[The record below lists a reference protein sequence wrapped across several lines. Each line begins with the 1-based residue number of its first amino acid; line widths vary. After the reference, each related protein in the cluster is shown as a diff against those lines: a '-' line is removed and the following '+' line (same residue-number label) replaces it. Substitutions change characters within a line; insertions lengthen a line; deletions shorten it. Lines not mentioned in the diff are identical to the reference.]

1 MTTLWSSKQSVFN
14 KCGIWHCAKGPLP
27 ALAAQGYKMQWTQLN
42 AQAPGAPSWAE
53 QVDAALR
60 SGVQRAATALRQ
72 ACNVD
77 GVLADSPPAPSGQP
91 YQQAHGS
98 QAPVVQ
104 LATGVSSTAHK
115 AKRARGRDGDRV
127 IKTTQWCAQAVLV
140 YTPPLA
146 GQAIDQQLTST
157 AHDYRQQQLGAAA
170 AGLAGTSRASVCI
183 YRHGSREQADEDTLD
198 MVVTALK
205 RVKYAE
211 FGLQLVSFS
220 THMDS
225 AQACLGESAQTVARS
240 RHQLLRLVNCNFV

>member
-1 MTTLWSSKQSVFN
+1 M
-14 KCGIWHCAKGPLP
+14 H
-27 ALAAQGYKMQWTQLN
+27 WTQLN

-60 SGVQRAATALRQ
+60 SGVQRAATALQQ
-72 ACNVD
+72 ACNAD
-77 GVLADSPPAPSGQP
+77 GVVADSLPAPSSQP

-98 QAPVVQ
+98 HAAVQ

-115 AKRARGRDGDRV
+115 VKRARGRDGDRV

-146 GQAIDQQLTST
+146 GQAIDQQLTNK
-157 AHDYRQQQLGAAA
+157 AHDYRLQQLGAAA
-170 AGLAGTSRASVCI
+170 AGLAGTSRANVCI

-225 AQACLGESAQTVARS
+225 AQACLGESAQTVVRS
-240 RHQLLRLVNCNFV
+240 RHQLLRLVTKSLSCARLLQRAHACRCYMCVQAAE